1 MEPNNGP
8 REVLTAIVA
17 KEDWLQL
24 LRQWPLL
31 LSASTAQTCQ
41 RNTIPKRVVVCCM
54 FRAIEVNLYSTQQP
68 LLERYVKK
76 KRKSSSG
83 L

>member
-8 REVLTAIVA
+8 REVLTAVVA

-24 LRQWPLL
+24 LRQWPLCKYSSNMSKKYNPKEGGGVL
-31 LSASTAQTCQ
+31 HVQSYRGKFIFYT
-41 RNTIPKRVVVCCM
+41 TISFGEICK
-54 FRAIEVNLYSTQQP
+54 E
-68 LLERYVKK
+68 